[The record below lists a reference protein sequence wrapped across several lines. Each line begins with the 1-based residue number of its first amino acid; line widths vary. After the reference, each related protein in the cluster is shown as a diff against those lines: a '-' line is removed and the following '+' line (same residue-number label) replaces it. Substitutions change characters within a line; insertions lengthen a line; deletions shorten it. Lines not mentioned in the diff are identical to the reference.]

1 MPFHRSFIP
10 VLSIF
15 LGSLL
20 VVACSRGGAMPVPEV
35 QIQAADYSF
44 TAPDS
49 IPGGLTRVRLSN
61 AGKEDHHAQLARL
74 NDGVTLS
81 QFQEALKKGEAELF
95 PLVTFQGGAG
105 GVPPGGRSSGIAD
118 LPPGQYLVLCFVPAA
133 DGAPHLAKG
142 MIKPLTVTA
151 KPAEQPAAPK
161 VPTVQLGDFSFSG
174 QAASYSAGKVTLEGL
189 NKGKQV
195 HELIAI
201 KIQDGLTPD
210 QLRQMLA
217 GPPPAGGP
225 PPGPPPFTFAG
236 GMQAVMPEQ
245 KAYGEFDFTPGQYA
259 FICFVPDLAS
269 GKPHVALGMF
279 APFTVK

>member
-1 MPFHRSFIP
+1 MACPRFFIP
-10 VLSIF
+10 VLCALF
-15 LGSLL
+15 GSLL
-20 VVACSRGGAMPVPEV
+20 VVACSRGGSTVIPDLQV
-35 QIQAADYSF
+35 QAADYAF

-49 IPGGLTRVRLSN
+49 IPGGLTRIQLSN
-61 AGKEDHHAQLARL
+61 TGKEDHHAQLIRL
-74 NDGVTLS
+74 NDGVTPNQL
-81 QFQEALKKGEAELF
+81 QEAMLKSEAAAF
-95 PLVTFQGGAG
+95 ALVTFQGGAG
-105 GVPPGGRSSGIAD
+105 AVPPGGRSSGIAD

-133 DGAPHLAKG
+133 DGVPHLAKG

-151 KPAEQPAAPK
+151 KPAEQLVAPK
-161 VPTVQLGDFSFSG
+161 APTVQLGDFAFSG
-174 QAASYSAGKVTLEGL
+174 QAASYKAGKVTLEGL

-201 KIQDGLTPD
+201 KIQEGLAPD

-245 KAYGEFDFTPGQYA
+245 KAYGEFDLTPGQYA

-269 GKPHVALGMF
+269 GKPHVELGMF